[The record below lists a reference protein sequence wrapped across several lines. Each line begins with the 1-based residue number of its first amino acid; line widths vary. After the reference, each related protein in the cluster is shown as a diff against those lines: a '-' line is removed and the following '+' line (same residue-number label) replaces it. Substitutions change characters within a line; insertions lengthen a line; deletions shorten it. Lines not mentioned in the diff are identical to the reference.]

1 MFSINGTSV
10 SLTRG
15 DSCYI
20 RAEITGYTVK
30 QGDMLTLSIKVDT
43 DPTSPYLV
51 QKVVQDASV
60 DTVFAFQPNDTKDME
75 YGTYKYDI
83 QLDTVDGGRYTIIP
97 PSNFVITE
105 EVTYNG

>member
-1 MFSINGTSV
+1 MFSINGTNV

-20 RAEITGYTVK
+20 RAEITGYTVR
-30 QGDMLTLSIKVDT
+30 QGDTLTLSIKEDT

-51 QKVVQDASV
+51 QKVINDASV
-60 DTVFAFQPNDTKDME
+60 DTVFAFEPDDTANLE
-75 YGTYKYDI
+75 YGTYKFDI
-83 QLDTVDGGRYTIIP
+83 QLDTIDGGRYTIIN